1 MIKKYGAKGAL
12 VFLWHW
18 ILSGFLLGTLTLMG
32 PVRWTADAMR
42 AAGRSDSA
50 EKAVVLVFIAVLAA
64 VSILLARRLTAAT
77 LSASGIAGRL
87 GLPALSLAMFL
98 AAMAFWMNPKMM
110 AGAGAKGMG
119 GTFAGSE
126 FVFGP
131 YPEKERLAE
140 LKAEGYTAVVPL
152 MSRAVAPFEPVLLE
166 KEIKAAREIGLELIH
181 VPMLPWISSN
191 DHVDAEIRK
200 LLDRGGK
207 YYVHCYLGRDRVR
220 LFQRMLANA
229 SGGTAAVSG
238 LSRGKNMSERKK
250 FERGP
255 VTDLGGEVFLT
266 PYPTDEEFMDLVNSG
281 VASLVSL
288 LDPKNPEDLPW
299 IKKEKELAGKY
310 KLAYANYPWKS
321 MTPAQKEKAVRE
333 TMKMDKPAVV
343 HAFLAPSGSSD
354 EFAGLYKKLRKP

>member
-1 MIKKYGAKGAL
+1 MIKRYGAKEAL

-18 ILSGFLLGTLTLMG
+18 IFSGFPLGTLTLMG

-42 AAGRSDSA
+42 AAGRGDPA
-50 EKAVVLVFIAVLAA
+50 EKAVVLAIIAVLAA

-77 LSASGIAGRL
+77 LASSGRGGRL

-110 AGAGAKGMG
+110 AGAGGKGMG
-119 GTFAGSE
+119 GTFGGSE

-140 LKAEGYTAVVPL
+140 LKAEGYTAVVTL
-152 MSRAVAPFEPVLLE
+152 MSRAVAPFEPVLLD
-166 KEIKAAREIGLELIH
+166 KEIKAARETGLELIH

-191 DHVDAEIRK
+191 DHAAAGIRE

-220 LFQRMLANA
+220 LFQRMLVNA
-229 SGGTAAVSG
+229 SGGTAAVPG
-238 LSRGKNMSERKK
+238 LSRGKIMSERKT

-255 VTDLGGEVFLT
+255 VADLGGEVFLS
-266 PYPTDEEFMDLVNSG
+266 PYPTDEEFMLLINSD

-288 LDPKNPEDLPW
+288 LDPGNPEDLPW
-299 IKKEKELAGKY
+299 IKKERELAGKY
-310 KLAYANYPWKS
+310 KLGYANYPWKS
-321 MTPAQKEKAVRE
+321 MTPARKEEAVRE

-343 HAFLAPSGSSD
+343 HAFLAPSGPSD
-354 EFAGLYKKLRKP
+354 EFAGLYRKLRKP

>member
-1 MIKKYGAKGAL
+1 
-12 VFLWHW
+12 
-18 ILSGFLLGTLTLMG
+18 
-32 PVRWTADAMR
+32 
-42 AAGRSDSA
+42 
-50 EKAVVLVFIAVLAA
+50 
-64 VSILLARRLTAAT
+64 RRLTAAT
-77 LSASGIAGRL
+77 LAASGRAGRL

-110 AGAGAKGMG
+110 AGAGGKGLG
-119 GTFAGSE
+119 ETFAGSE

-140 LKAEGYTAVVPL
+140 LKAEGYTAVVPI
-152 MSRAVAPFEPVLLE
+152 MSRAVAPFEPVLLD

-191 DHVDAEIRK
+191 DHVEAEIKK

-220 LFQRMLANA
+220 LFRKMLVNA
-229 SGGTAAVSG
+229 SGGAAAVSG
-238 LSRGKNMSERKK
+238 ISHRKSIGERKK

-255 VTDLGGEVFLT
+255 ATDLGGEVFLT
-266 PYPTDEEFMDLVNSG
+266 PYPTDEEFMTLINSD

-299 IKKEKELAGKY
+299 IKKERELAGKY
-310 KLAYANYPWKS
+310 KLGYANYPWKS

-333 TMKMDKPAVV
+333 TMKMEKPVV
-343 HAFLAPSGSSD
+343 AHAFLAPSGSSD